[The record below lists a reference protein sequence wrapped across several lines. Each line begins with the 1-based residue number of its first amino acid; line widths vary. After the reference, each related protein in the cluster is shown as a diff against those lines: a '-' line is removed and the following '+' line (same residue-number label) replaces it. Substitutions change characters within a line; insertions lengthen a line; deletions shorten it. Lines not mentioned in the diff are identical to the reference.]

1 VAYKNEQRVDKII
14 SHSATQDLI
23 ATFFER
29 DSRFEGNL
37 LEKIGENHPTKI
49 GIDDL
54 LAITMLD
61 VSVRPRGIRRL
72 IFDTSVSAEI
82 TCLLEVIPPDV
93 DIWTGGD
100 HLASRGKAWELSA
113 LLQRK
118 GDGIAAVTAGKL
130 LSRKRPRLIPIL
142 DRVVGKIIA
151 VKTHEQ
157 WDFFVSYLSDP
168 ERRSRLDAMNPANLD
183 PGVSTLRILDVSL
196 WMWGSE
202 GRYAKAARASAGLK
216 DPEREKVLSS

>member
-1 VAYKNEQRVDKII
+1 VEYKNEKRVDKII
-14 SHSATQDLI
+14 CHSATQDLI
-23 ATFFER
+23 TTFFEK
-29 DSRFEGNL
+29 DSPFEGNL

-61 VSVRPRGIRRL
+61 VSVRPPGIRRL
-72 IFDTSVSAEI
+72 IFDTAVSAKI
-82 TCLLEVIPPDV
+82 TSLLKAIPPDV
-93 DIWTGGD
+93 DIWSGGN
-100 HLASRGKAWELSA
+100 HLARGGKAWELSA

-130 LSRKRPRLIPIL
+130 LARKRPRLIPIL
-142 DRVVGKIIA
+142 DRVVGRIIV
-151 VKTHEQ
+151 VKRRDQ
-157 WDFFVSYLSDP
+157 WDFFVRYLS
-168 ERRSRLDAMNPANLD
+168 EAQRRSKLDSMNLANLD

-202 GRYAKAARASAGLK
+202 GRYAKTARASAGLN
-216 DPEREKVLSS
+216 DSEREKVLSS